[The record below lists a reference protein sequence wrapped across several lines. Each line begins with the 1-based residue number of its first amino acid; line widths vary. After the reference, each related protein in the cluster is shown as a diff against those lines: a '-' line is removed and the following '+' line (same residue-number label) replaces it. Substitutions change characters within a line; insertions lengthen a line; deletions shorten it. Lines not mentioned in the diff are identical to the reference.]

1 MKLDQPP
8 PIYRKIIVPWYD
20 SEIVYLMSVIF
31 LLAMVLFGLVG
42 INVANSNH
50 QYHACLWIPLLLT
63 VLSAGVIISMTV
75 RLIRRYL
82 FA

>member
-20 SEIVYLMSVIF
+20 SETMCLAAIIF
-31 LLAMVLFGLVG
+31 LLPVVLFGLVG
-42 INVANSNH
+42 INAANSNQ
-50 QYHACLWIPLLLT
+50 QYQAFLWIPVLLT
-63 VLSAGVIISMTV
+63 VLSAGVVFSIAV

-82 FA
+82 F